1 MKKAKLLFFAICSN
15 VFAIAQP
22 NWQINPSDFQYS
34 MTVTTLVEVDG
45 EELSAASDLLGA
57 FFNGTLRGV
66 SSPTIY
72 VASIDKH
79 LAFLTVFSNVITGEE
94 IEFKL
99 YQSSTTT
106 EVAALSTLIFTDGK
120 QVGSNT
126 VPEKLTNV
134 HIWNG
139 SSWTPSGSPSNGSSI
154 RIAGNYST
162 AIANLDVNYIEIQ
175 SGITLSVGHDEFVKV
190 NGKLNNLGRVTV
202 ASGGS
207 LLTMN
212 EVVGVDFSISRQT
225 TYNQNTGRYSMVGSP
240 VKNASF
246 DVLGSNAL
254 VYLYDE
260 SEAYMSS
267 NNQGINRFKT
277 PTESFVTKMEA
288 GQGYFSAFTGNE
300 NGLVTYEG
308 LINYG
313 TINVPLSYTNQNDAS
328 EEVFQGF
335 NLVSNPYPS
344 AVNFQSFIDGNV
356 NANID
361 QSIYIWDDFNSQSE
375 RGTNQDYL
383 VVNATLGTTDSRSNG
398 DSKWDGYIRSGQGF
412 FVKAISS
419 TTLSFTDAMKVEA
432 NNSDEGFF
440 RKGQIEKYK
449 LGFKGAG
456 YNKSTIVGFLED
468 ATTGMDTKYD
478 AVLFSNSAFS
488 IATFTE
494 TGEKMTIQ
502 ALPSTYKGGVSI
514 SVNVPEAGNY
524 ELYLMNEEEVYSATW
539 LYDDETGLNTD
550 ISKQAY
556 SFHADPGEIR
566 ERFSLSREKPA
577 VLKTPT
583 EVRNFHIKNGW
594 LYAINQPIT
603 AKRIVIF
610 NIYGQEIWVSNIEN
624 DRIIDVSTLPKGVYI
639 VSDGIVKERFAVTQ

>member
-1 MKKAKLLFFAICSN
+1 
-15 VFAIAQP
+15 
-22 NWQINPSDFQYS
+22 
-34 MTVTTLVEVDG
+34 
-45 EELSAASDLLGA
+45 
-57 FFNGTLRGV
+57 
-66 SSPTIY
+66 
-72 VASIDKH
+72 
-79 LAFLTVFSNVITGEE
+79 
-94 IEFKL
+94 
-99 YQSSTTT
+99 
-106 EVAALSTLIFTDGK
+106 
-120 QVGSNT
+120 
-126 VPEKLTNV
+126 
-134 HIWNG
+134 
-139 SSWTPSGSPSNGSSI
+139 
-154 RIAGNYST
+154 
-162 AIANLDVNYIEIQ
+162 
-175 SGITLSVGHDEFVKV
+175 
-190 NGKLNNLGRVTV
+190 
-202 ASGGS
+202 
-207 LLTMN
+207 
-212 EVVGVDFSISRQT
+212 
-225 TYNQNTGRYSMVGSP
+225 
-240 VKNASF
+240 
-246 DVLGSNAL
+246 
-254 VYLYDE
+254 
-260 SEAYMSS
+260 
-267 NNQGINRFKT
+267 
-277 PTESFVTKMEA
+277 
-288 GQGYFSAFTGNE
+288 
-300 NGLVTYEG
+300 
-308 LINYG
+308 
-313 TINVPLSYTNQNDAS
+313 
-328 EEVFQGF
+328 
-335 NLVSNPYPS
+335 
-344 AVNFQSFIDGNV
+344 
-356 NANID
+356 
-361 QSIYIWDDFNSQSE
+361 
-375 RGTNQDYL
+375 
-383 VVNATLGTTDSRSNG
+383 
-398 DSKWDGYIRSGQGF
+398 
-412 FVKAISS
+412 
-419 TTLSFTDAMKVEA
+419 MKVEA

-514 SVNVPEAGNY
+514 SVNVPEEGNY